1 MVIED
6 FWVLARFDGEAVN
19 FQKKMANNFTKMAK
33 NQFFFEVTPIFFT
46 FSQYSFA
53 KTDFLSLN
61 LFQQLTSQC
70 YLRF

>member
-33 NQFFFEVTPIFFT
+33 NHFFL
-46 FSQYSFA
+46 
-53 KTDFLSLN
+53 K
-61 LFQQLTSQC
+61 
-70 YLRF
+70 